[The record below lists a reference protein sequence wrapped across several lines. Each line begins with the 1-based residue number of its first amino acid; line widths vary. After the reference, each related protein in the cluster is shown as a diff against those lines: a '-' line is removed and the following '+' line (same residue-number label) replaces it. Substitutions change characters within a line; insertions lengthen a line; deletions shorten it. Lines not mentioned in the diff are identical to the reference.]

1 MKNERTPRTLADCQ
15 WRTGYQ
21 SANPQPRSNWAGWW
35 LAVVIGVSLALVL
48 AYGGRA

>member
-1 MKNERTPRTLADCQ
+1 VKNERTPRTLADCQ
-15 WRTGYQ
+15 WLTGYQ
-21 SANPQPRSNWAGWW
+21 SANPAPRPWGGWW